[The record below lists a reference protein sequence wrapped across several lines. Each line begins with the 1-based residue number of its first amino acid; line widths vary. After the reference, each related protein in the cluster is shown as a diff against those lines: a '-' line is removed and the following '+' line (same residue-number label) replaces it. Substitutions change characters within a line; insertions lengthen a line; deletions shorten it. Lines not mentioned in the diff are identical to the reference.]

1 MHVTRP
7 DHRCFPRGTLR
18 SAGAGDGCE
27 AGPEV
32 LDRAEAVRDRHCD
45 LDPDLTDAVDVV
57 LADVHSTEAVLTTDR
72 KDFRAMRPLGRVKAF
87 GPLPGD
93 S

>member
-1 MHVTRP
+1 M
-7 DHRCFPRGTLR
+7 
-18 SAGAGDGCE
+18 
-27 AGPEV
+27 
-32 LDRAEAVRDRHCD
+32 
-45 LDPDLTDAVDVV
+45 DVV